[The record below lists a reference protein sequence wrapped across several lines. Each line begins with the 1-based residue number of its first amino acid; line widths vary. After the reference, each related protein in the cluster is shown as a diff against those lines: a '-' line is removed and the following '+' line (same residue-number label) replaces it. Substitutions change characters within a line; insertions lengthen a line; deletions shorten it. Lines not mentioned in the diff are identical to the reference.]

1 MTGMQSGTAPAGRPA
16 AADGGGPRLL
26 PGQHGGTDGADGA
39 AHGAADG
46 GGVAAPERPSRAPA
60 RGPVREGSPVI
71 PPGAGPAV
79 LTAALAVTAAAAA
92 QWGQAALLPAVL
104 LLQAVTSAGWFR
116 LNGMWP
122 ARQGIALAF
131 AAGVTADAAVLAGGR
146 DHADAAL
153 LGTLGVWFLLV
164 IVNQMRHRGS
174 GEERMDALTAT
185 AAATVLTVLAGSLL
199 AAGQVAAEVVTF
211 GALGVAVAVLV
222 RAAVPDRGGRAA
234 RAWVGLLG
242 PAAAVLAA
250 AAVAQLAARIAG
262 HDLDH
267 GLLLGAAAGC
277 CAVLGLRVA
286 SYDWPSRFVHF
297 TAGVALPLTA
307 AAPVLYGLARL
318 LH

>member
-1 MTGMQSGTAPAGRPA
+1 SAG
-16 AADGGGPRLL
+16 
-26 PGQHGGTDGADGA
+26 GA
-39 AHGAADG
+39 
-46 GGVAAPERPSRAPA
+46 ERS
-60 RGPVREGSPVI
+60 GSPVI

-79 LTAALAVTAAAAA
+79 LTAALAVAAAVTA
-92 QWGQAALLPAVL
+92 QWGQAALLPAVV
-104 LLQAVTSAGWFR
+104 LLQAVTAAGWFR

-146 DHADAAL
+146 EHADAAL

-164 IVNQMRHRGS
+164 ILNQLRHRGP

-185 AAATVLTVLAGSLL
+185 AAATLLTVVAGSLL
-199 AAGQVAAEVVTF
+199 AAVQVSADAVTF
-211 GALGVAVAVLV
+211 AMLGVAVAVLV
-222 RAAVPDRGGRAA
+222 RAAVPARGTRAA
-234 RAWVGLLG
+234 RVWGGLLG
-242 PAAAVLAA
+242 AVAAVLAA
-250 AAVAQLAARIAG
+250 AAFSQLAARIAG

-286 SYDWPSRFVHF
+286 GYDWPSRFVHF